1 MFGYTLTI
9 HCRIITVPA
18 LTSSPSA
25 GLLLGGVS
33 RGEEFTERRMGIVS
47 SSTFYGKHKKIRI
60 VTVKNQKGLEME
72 LK

>member
-9 HCRIITVPA
+9 HYRTITIPA

-33 RGEEFTERRMGIVS
+33 REEEFTERRIGIVS
-47 SSTFYGKHKKIRI
+47 SSTFYKKYTKIS
-60 VTVKNQKGLEME
+60 TDTGKNQKVFKTGL
-72 LK
+72 K